1 MFFKYFITHGTNSKL
16 KFLNLVCR
24 VLCRDL
30 RNVVWKLFLY
40 TKLLEGQILRKNELA
55 EYFDVNE
62 KSIQRDL
69 EDIRSYLEEVEIE
82 EGTGSELLYDY

>member
-1 MFFKYFITHGTNSKL
+1 MDGRGFSKIE
-16 KFLNLVCR
+16 R
-24 VLCRDL
+24 V
-30 RNVVWKLFLY
+30 LFLY